1 MSLSSEIEHFCYSS
15 YAKGAF
21 GTAIIP
27 VQHDKTPL
35 HHDQAKLPIS

>member
-27 VQHDKTPL
+27 VHDKTPL
-35 HHDQAKLPIS
+35 HYNRARLPIS